1 MKDSNLQEEALSF
14 YKNLFSS
21 NVANMHSDLI
31 LNNIIVLSSEGVT
44 ALTKEVTNEEV
55 HKTLMSMD
63 SYKSPGMD
71 GFQPLFLRPVRE
83 FLEMISRIWLKTFS
97 KLVVSIL
104 N

>member
-1 MKDSNLQEEALSF
+1 MSF

-44 ALTKEVTNEEV
+44 ALTKKVTNEEV
-55 HKTLMSMD
+55 YTALMSID

-71 GFQPLFLRPVRE
+71 GFQPLFLRHVGE
-83 FLEMISRIWLKTFS
+83 FLEMMSRICLKMFS
-97 KLVVSIL
+97 KLVVSTL

>member
-1 MKDSNLQEEALSF
+1 MKDSNLQEEVLSF

-44 ALTKEVTNEEV
+44 ALTKEVTNKEV

-71 GFQPLFLRPVRE
+71 GFQTLFLRPVRE

-97 KLVVSIL
+97 KLAVSIL